1 MYEGFSSFLS
11 QTVSSEKNK
20 NLQVSR
26 LFSRYKK
33 LQRRRKVLS
42 PRCSAGAKTGSSRRE
57 PVIAPAE
64 HPGAACAPSPFL
76 VERALGVLA
85 RQRLEH
91 RVGPEKR
98 LPNVRGRVVANVW
111 QISARFR
118 LYRHRSSHVN
128 TRFSAFFKI

>member
-91 RVGPEKR
+91 RVGLERR
-98 LPNVRGRVVANVW
+98 LPDVREDLPRLRVGLQCGLLVPGFL
-111 QISARFR
+111 RF
-118 LYRHRSSHVN
+118 LTLS
-128 TRFSAFFKI
+128 